1 MSTEYKLI
9 NERVG
14 MWGAVALLVGTAIGM
29 SIFVVPTQMLVVAGP
44 SITVAILISVI
55 PMVLGVLG
63 LLQLGGAI
71 PVAGGAYV
79 YASRLVGPFAGMLG
93 VTVPV
98 LAIWSY
104 LLFAALGFANYLQFF
119 ALEFAVVP
127 EVPTLAAVWALLGA
141 FLVLNYF
148 GIRLV
153 AQIQLAL
160 VAMLLLGILTFIGVG
175 AFEVETSNYTPLFPS
190 EGTAADG
197 ETAAPFADSIAPIF
211 LAIVTLY
218 IPFQGFT
225 MIVEIGEEMENPIK
239 NIPRVL
245 AIGMTIVS
253 ILSIGV
259 VFVLAGIIPWEE
271 APVLFDAEERGG
283 GLALALTEVAPTWAG
298 AAVAIAALVGA
309 ATTINTLF
317 TSYSRTIMRA
327 ARDDVLPP
335 VFATLH
341 DEYNTPF
348 WAIGLLGVPPLV
360 FAPAVIYVDG
370 LVAVAALD
378 WLVAVVVT
386 GIFSVFAFLGLAI
399 WRLPKLFPD
408 RYEHSFYR
416 IPKPALK
423 VVAIGNAVVSSLLAL
438 LVGLSQPSALALVL
452 AWIALTYVFYRYRL
466 RTHTGEGSLKDSM
479 KGLDTHE

>member
-9 NERVG
+9 TERIG
-14 MWGAVALLVGTAIGM
+14 LWGAVALLVGTAIGM

-44 SITVAILISVI
+44 GITVAVLVAIV

-93 VTVPV
+93 ITVPV

-119 ALEFAVVP
+119 ALEFAAVP
-127 EVPTLAAVWALLGA
+127 EVPTLAVVWLLLGG

-148 GIRLV
+148 GIRMV

-160 VAMLLLGILTFIGVG
+160 VVLLLVGLLTFVGVG
-175 AFEVETSNYTPLFPS
+175 ALEVETGNYTPVFPS

-197 ETAAPFADSIAPIF
+197 DTAAPFADSVAPLF

-225 MIVEIGEEMENPIK
+225 IIVEIGEELENPIK

-253 ILSIGV
+253 VLSIAV
-259 VFVLAGIIPWEE
+259 IFVLAGIIPWEE

-283 GLALALTEVAPTWAG
+283 GLALALSEVAPTWTG
-298 AAVAIAALVGA
+298 AVVALAALIGA

-335 VFATLH
+335 ALATLH
-341 DEYNTPF
+341 DEHNTPY
-348 WAIGLLGVPPLV
+348 WAIALLGVPPLV
-360 FAPAVIYVDG
+360 LAPVVVYVDG
-370 LVAVAALD
+370 LVAVVALD

-386 GIFSVFAFLGLAI
+386 GIFTVFAFLGLAI
-399 WRLPKLFPD
+399 WRLPRLFPE
-408 RYEHSFYR
+408 RYEHSFYK
-416 IPKPALK
+416 IPKPALR
-423 VVAIGNAVVSSLLAL
+423 VVGAGNAVVSSLLAL

-452 AWIALTYVFYRYRL
+452 VWVALTYAFYRYRL
-466 RTHTGEGSLKDSM
+466 RSHTGEGDLRDRMKSLDA
-479 KGLDTHE
+479 HE